1 MKLLITTDGSKNAEN
16 AAQLVARLP
25 HDEQLHITILYA
37 NNLIDFHGVQTAAEV
52 LQQCQEEDRKRGADS
67 CLKIAKMF
75 EGSNATVTSKVVE
88 GHPSVT
94 IVQQAEELGVDLVV
108 MGAVGLSR
116 LERIVLG
123 STSDFVATHAP
134 CSVLVVRPQ
143 LTEELKLHE
152 PRVCIAYDNSEPCRA
167 AIDGFSHFAWVKK
180 TAIDL
185 LSIIPT
191 PFIYSDIP
199 IQIDRTASQQSA
211 LAQLDSGAE
220 LCAKISPKVKTH
232 LIESDYVGDGIVK
245 FAGDNSLDMVVLG
258 DTGRGLFGRFFLGSV
273 SRYVLRHAEC
283 SVWIGRLKKGR

>member
-1 MKLLITTDGSKNAEN
+1 
-16 AAQLVARLP
+16 
-25 HDEQLHITILYA
+25 
-37 NNLIDFHGVQTAAEV
+37 
-52 LQQCQEEDRKRGADS
+52 
-67 CLKIAKMF
+67 MF
-75 EGSNATVTSKVVE
+75 EGSNASVTSKVVE

-94 IVQQAEELGVDLVV
+94 IVQQAEELAVDLVV

-152 PRVCIAYDNSEPCRA
+152 PRVCIAYDNSESCKA
-167 AIDGFSHFAWVKK
+167 AINGFSQFAWVKK

-199 IQIDRTASQQSA
+199 IQIDRSASQQTAMS
-211 LAQLDSGAE
+211 QLDSGIA
-220 LCAKISPKVKTH
+220 LCAGISPKVKTH

-245 FAGDNSLDMVVLG
+245 FAKEHSSDMVVLG
-258 DTGRGLFGRFFLGSV
+258 DTGRGLLGRFFLGSV

-283 SVWIGRLKKGR
+283 SVWIGRLKKGS

>member
-16 AAQLVARLP
+16 AAQLVAKLP
-25 HDEQLHITILYA
+25 HEEHLEITILYA

-52 LQQCQEEDRKRGADS
+52 LVQCQEEDRKRGADS
-67 CLKIAKMF
+67 CLRIAKMF
-75 EGSNATVTSKVVE
+75 EGSNSTVTSKVVE

-94 IVQQAEELGVDLVV
+94 IVQQAEELGIDLVV

-116 LERIVLG
+116 LERMLLG

-143 LTEELKLHE
+143 LMEEIKLHE
-152 PRVCIAYDNSEPCRA
+152 PRVCIAYDNSEPCKA

-180 TAIDL
+180 TAVDL

-199 IQIDRTASQQSA
+199 IQIDRSASQQNA
-211 LAQLDSGAE
+211 MLQLTAGAE
-220 LCAKISPKVKTH
+220 LCAKITPKVKTH

-245 FAGDNSLDMVVLG
+245 FARDNSSDMVVLG
-258 DTGRGLFGRFFLGSV
+258 DTGRGLLGRFFLGSV

-283 SVWIGRLKKGR
+283 SVWIGRLKKGQ